1 MVIIV
6 LAWSASASC
15 FYIIGFYIKY
25 VPGDP
30 FRNVI
35 VISIGDALSSI
46 AAGSISQGIGAK
58 NTLFLSFSLAA
69 IGAIALMFAAHTTDS
84 EYDKILIPI
93 FVLITRFGIN
103 SAFTLCYIITAD
115 YFPSIV
121 SSRVF
126 GICNLFS
133 RFATILSPMIAE
145 LDAPLPMILYSIIC
159 CISMLSSL
167 GLTKNEEVGE
177 AMKDIDD
184 SLSFHS
190 QFGGQFLS
198 NREKA

>member
-1 MVIIV
+1 M
-6 LAWSASASC
+6 AWSASASC

-30 FRNVI
+30 FENVI

-46 AAGSISQGIGAK
+46 AAGSISSRIGAK
-58 NTLFLSFSLAA
+58 NTLFLSFTLAA
-69 IGAIALMFAAHTTDS
+69 FGAIALMFARDN
-84 EYDKILIPI
+84 ENDKYIIPV

-145 LDAPLPMILYSIIC
+145 LEPPLPMLIYAGVC
-159 CISMLSSL
+159 CLSMISSL
-167 GLTKNEEVGE
+167 GLTKSEEVAE

-184 SLSFHS
+184 SLSYHS
-190 QFGGQFLS
+190 
-198 NREKA
+198 

>member
-1 MVIIV
+1 MF
-6 LAWSASASC
+6 SHDSPHE
-15 FYIIGFYIKY
+15 KY
-25 VPGDP
+25 V
-30 FRNVI
+30 
-35 VISIGDALSSI
+35 
-46 AAGSISQGIGAK
+46 
-58 NTLFLSFSLAA
+58 
-69 IGAIALMFAAHTTDS
+69 
-84 EYDKILIPI
+84 IPL

-145 LDAPLPMILYSIIC
+145 LEPPVPMIVYSIIC
-159 CISMLSSL
+159 SITMISSL
-167 GLTKNEEVGE
+167 ALTKSEEIEE

-184 SLSFHS
+184 SLSFQS
-190 QFGGQFLS
+190 GFGG
-198 NREKA
+198 

>member
-1 MVIIV
+1 LNLVIIV

-30 FRNVI
+30 FKNVI

-58 NTLFLSFSLAA
+58 NTLFLSFSLADL
-69 IGAIALMFAAHTTDS
+69 GAIALMFSAHS
-84 EYDKILIPI
+84 QYSHVSNFDKMFIPI

-145 LDAPLPMILYSIIC
+145 LDPPMPMILYSIIC
-159 CISMLSSL
+159 CITMLSSL

-190 QFGGQFLS
+190 
-198 NREKA
+198 

>member
-1 MVIIV
+1 M
-6 LAWSASASC
+6 
-15 FYIIGFYIKY
+15 FF
-25 VPGDP
+25 
-30 FRNVI
+30 
-35 VISIGDALSSI
+35 
-46 AAGSISQGIGAK
+46 
-58 NTLFLSFSLAA
+58 SFSLAA
-69 IGAIALMFAAHTTDS
+69 LGAVALMFSHDSAH
-84 EYDKILIPI
+84 EKYVIPL

-145 LDAPLPMILYSIIC
+145 LEPPLPMIVYSIVCSITM
-159 CISMLSSL
+159 ISSL
-167 GLTKNEEVGE
+167 ALTKSEEIEE

-184 SLSFHS
+184 SLSFQS
-190 QFGGQFLS
+190 GFGGQFLS
-198 NREKA
+198 NREKAKFEQGIEINDDDMFVGGLVPDFDDTAHRD

>member
-1 MVIIV
+1 
-6 LAWSASASC
+6 
-15 FYIIGFYIKY
+15 
-25 VPGDP
+25 
-30 FRNVI
+30 
-35 VISIGDALSSI
+35 
-46 AAGSISQGIGAK
+46 
-58 NTLFLSFSLAA
+58 
-69 IGAIALMFAAHTTDS
+69 MFAHDS
-84 EYDKILIPI
+84 AADKYIIPI

-145 LDAPLPMILYSIIC
+145 LAPPLPMMLYSLVCSITMI
-159 CISMLSSL
+159 SSL
-167 GLTKNEEVGE
+167 GLTKSEEVAE

-190 QFGGQFLS
+190 
-198 NREKA
+198 

>member
-1 MVIIV
+1 M
-6 LAWSASASC
+6 AWSASASC

-46 AAGSISQGIGAK
+46 AAGSISTSIGAK

-69 IGAIALMFAAHTTDS
+69 LGAVALMFAHDNATNK
-84 EYDKILIPI
+84 YIIPI

-121 SSRVF
+121 QSRVF

-145 LDAPLPMILYSIIC
+145 LDAPLPMVVYSIVCSITM
-159 CISMLSSL
+159 ISSL
-167 GLTKNEEVGE
+167 GLTKSEEVAE

-190 QFGGQFLS
+190 
-198 NREKA
+198 

>member
-1 MVIIV
+1 M
-6 LAWSASASC
+6 
-15 FYIIGFYIKY
+15 
-25 VPGDP
+25 
-30 FRNVI
+30 
-35 VISIGDALSSI
+35 
-46 AAGSISQGIGAK
+46 
-58 NTLFLSFSLAA
+58 FLSFSLAA
-69 IGAIALMFAAHTTDS
+69 LGAVALMFSHDS
-84 EYDKILIPI
+84 QYDRIFIPL

-145 LDAPLPMILYSIIC
+145 LEPPLPMIVYSIVCSITM
-159 CISMLSSL
+159 ISSL
-167 GLTKNEEVGE
+167 GLTKSEEIAE

-190 QFGGQFLS
+190 NFGG
-198 NREKA
+198 

>member
-1 MVIIV
+1 
-6 LAWSASASC
+6 
-15 FYIIGFYIKY
+15 
-25 VPGDP
+25 
-30 FRNVI
+30 
-35 VISIGDALSSI
+35 
-46 AAGSISQGIGAK
+46 
-58 NTLFLSFSLAA
+58 LFLSFSLAA
-69 IGAIALMFAAHTTDS
+69 LGAVALMFSHDS
-84 EYDKILIPI
+84 PHEKYVIPL

-145 LDAPLPMILYSIIC
+145 LEPPVPMIVYSIIC
-159 CISMLSSL
+159 SITMISSL
-167 GLTKNEEVGE
+167 ALTKSEEIEE

-184 SLSFHS
+184 SLSFQS
-190 QFGGQFLS
+190 GFGG
-198 NREKA
+198 